1 MPQGVARPQRAENPK
16 TQVWNA
22 ACTGEGRGPIVS
34 TPRMSGDNAAGERVE
49 QQSTD
54 RSVEDAVADAGSA
67 GLLRAYRFAALA
79 LAAIGVLVFWQGR
92 HLVYYTP
99 YGPGPSFFPFW
110 LAGILVALAL
120 LVLAGSFR
128 ARPALSGTLLPPP
141 GARRDIAVT
150 LAAIVAFALL
160 IERIGFAL
168 TVAPIIFV
176 LLRVRGSA
184 LPTALAVAIALG
196 FGVGYVFS
204 NSFGVAL
211 PRAPRDLLLAIGL

>member
-1 MPQGVARPQRAENPK
+1 M
-16 TQVWNA
+16 
-22 ACTGEGRGPIVS
+22 
-34 TPRMSGDNAAGERVE
+34 
-49 QQSTD
+49 
-54 RSVEDAVADAGSA
+54 
-67 GLLRAYRFAALA
+67 
-79 LAAIGVLVFWQGR
+79 
-92 HLVYYTP
+92 
-99 YGPGPSFFPFW
+99 
-110 LAGILVALAL
+110 
-120 LVLAGSFR
+120 VLAGSFR

>member
-1 MPQGVARPQRAENPK
+1 
-16 TQVWNA
+16 
-22 ACTGEGRGPIVS
+22 
-34 TPRMSGDNAAGERVE
+34 MSGDNAAGERVE

-54 RSVEDAVADAGSA
+54 RSVGDAVADAGSA

-120 LVLAGSFR
+120 VVLAGSFR
-128 ARPALSGTLLPPP
+128 A
-141 GARRDIAVT
+141 